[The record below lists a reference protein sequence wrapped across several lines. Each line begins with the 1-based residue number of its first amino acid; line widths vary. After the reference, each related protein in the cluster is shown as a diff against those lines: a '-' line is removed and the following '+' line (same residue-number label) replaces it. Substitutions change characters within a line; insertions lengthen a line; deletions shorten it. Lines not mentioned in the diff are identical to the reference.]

1 MIVKLI
7 QVHAN
12 NIVFTLKIR
21 LYFSKFLTFRI
32 FSCYFFI
39 SIRPFF
45 FYTFCVFLYII
56 MYSLNITRAIKR
68 YLSIISETLYLKTI
82 INELGFLRK
91 TFTKQLSI
99 KRLKKTFIVF
109 RKQTYRKNT

>member
-21 LYFSKFLTFRI
+21 LYFPKFLTIRI
-32 FSCYFFI
+32 FPCYFFI

-45 FYTFCVFLYII
+45 FTFCVFLYII

-68 YLSIISETLYLKTI
+68 YLSIISETLYLQTI

-91 TFTKQLSI
+91 TVTKQLSI
-99 KRLKKTFIVF
+99 KRLKKAFIVF

>member
-21 LYFSKFLTFRI
+21 LYFPKFLTIRI
-32 FSCYFFI
+32 FPCYFFI

-45 FYTFCVFLYII
+45 FYFLCFPVYNNVFPKYYQSYKKI
-56 MYSLNITRAIKR
+56 SVNNIRNVIFANYYKR
-68 YLSIISETLYLKTI
+68 I
-82 INELGFLRK
+82 GFSK
-91 TFTKQLSI
+91 ENS
-99 KRLKKTFIVF
+99 
-109 RKQTYRKNT
+109 Y